1 MRNYSIYTLK
11 TKLEFTNLYQ
21 YLSEKDYKQ
30 LEQQILCHSYHTPIC
45 TWNGIVINGIE
56 AYELFRKHSIPF
68 RIKRLHFS
76 SKEDVISW
84 ICTDQL
90 KREDLTNINK
100 KYLNRQIKVSP
111 KAKPSRLWG
120 GIKVNQ
126 HRIPIIAFNPKQSG
140 SHISVAIRKGK
151 TTMIRHAFIAT
162 MTSGH
167 EGVFARGE
175 YQGKNFVRG
184 KFPPK
189 RKNTKGWLITELLTT
204 SSFRMS
210 LAPDIRP
217 KVSRFIGNEVTARI
231 HEKLTSRVNKI
242 AAKNG

>member
-1 MRNYSIYTLK
+1 MEIKITQEKRGEVERIQNEFRSKLSPNEILRGTAQGINKTLSDAVPLIKKSI
-11 TKLEFTNLYQ
+11 
-21 YLSEKDYKQ
+21 
-30 LEQQILCHSYHTPIC
+30 
-45 TWNGIVINGIE
+45 
-56 AYELFRKHSIPF
+56 
-68 RIKRLHFS
+68 
-76 SKEDVISW
+76 KE
-84 ICTDQL
+84 
-90 KREDLTNINK
+90 RYNINK

-204 SSFRMS
+204 S
-210 LAPDIRP
+210 
-217 KVSRFIGNEVTARI
+217 
-231 HEKLTSRVNKI
+231 
-242 AAKNG
+242 

>member
-1 MRNYSIYTLK
+1 MEIKITQEKRGEVERIQNEFRSKLSPNEILRGTAQGINKTLSDAVPLIKKSI
-11 TKLEFTNLYQ
+11 
-21 YLSEKDYKQ
+21 
-30 LEQQILCHSYHTPIC
+30 
-45 TWNGIVINGIE
+45 
-56 AYELFRKHSIPF
+56 
-68 RIKRLHFS
+68 
-76 SKEDVISW
+76 KE
-84 ICTDQL
+84 
-90 KREDLTNINK
+90 RYNINK

-167 EGVFARGE
+167 EGVFA
-175 YQGKNFVRG
+175 
-184 KFPPK
+184 
-189 RKNTKGWLITELLTT
+189 KGWLITELLTT

>member
-1 MRNYSIYTLK
+1 MEIKITQEKRGEVERIQNEFRSKLSPNEILRGTAQGINKTLLDAVPLIKKSI
-11 TKLEFTNLYQ
+11 
-21 YLSEKDYKQ
+21 
-30 LEQQILCHSYHTPIC
+30 
-45 TWNGIVINGIE
+45 
-56 AYELFRKHSIPF
+56 
-68 RIKRLHFS
+68 
-76 SKEDVISW
+76 KE
-84 ICTDQL
+84 
-90 KREDLTNINK
+90 RYNINK

>member
-1 MRNYSIYTLK
+1 MEIKITQEKRGEVERIQNEFRSKLSPNEILRGTAQGVNSALSGAVPLIKKSI
-11 TKLEFTNLYQ
+11 
-21 YLSEKDYKQ
+21 
-30 LEQQILCHSYHTPIC
+30 
-45 TWNGIVINGIE
+45 
-56 AYELFRKHSIPF
+56 
-68 RIKRLHFS
+68 
-76 SKEDVISW
+76 KE
-84 ICTDQL
+84 
-90 KREDLTNINK
+90 RYNINK

-126 HRIPIIAFNPKQSG
+126 RHIPIIAFNPKQSG
-140 SHISVAIRKGK
+140 SHISVVIRKGK

-210 LAPDIRP
+210 LAPDVWP
-217 KVSRFIGNEVTARI
+217 
-231 HEKLTSRVNKI
+231 
-242 AAKNG
+242 